1 MNKGAAFY
9 CNYKIWLWTFGY
21 FSIMIK
27 MIGQHS
33 FEWYPTYPEM
43 TVNFILIR
51 RPNMAKQND
60 DELDDIEMMSL
71 ELDDGTNLECE
82 IVATFDV
89 EDTSYIALLP
99 VEAPEG
105 YDDDEVLVYRYIE
118 LPNDEFTLE
127 PIDDEEE
134 FDMVADAF
142 DEILD
147 EMEFNSMSEDD

>member
-21 FSIMIK
+21 FSIMMK

-33 FEWYPTYPEM
+33 FEWYPAYP
-43 TVNFILIR
+43 
-51 RPNMAKQND
+51 
-60 DELDDIEMMSL
+60 ELDDIEMMSL

>member
-1 MNKGAAFY
+1 MKYKKVKKMLALTLAGTMALSNGA
-9 CNYKIWLWTFGY
+9 LT
-21 FSIMIK
+21 
-27 MIGQHS
+27 
-33 FEWYPTYPEM
+33 T
-43 TVNFILIR
+43 
-51 RPNMAKQND
+51 MAKQND

>member
-1 MNKGAAFY
+1 
-9 CNYKIWLWTFGY
+9 
-21 FSIMIK
+21 
-27 MIGQHS
+27 
-33 FEWYPTYPEM
+33 
-43 TVNFILIR
+43 
-51 RPNMAKQND
+51 MAKQND

-105 YDDDEVLVYRYIE
+105 YDDDEVLVYRNYE

>member
-1 MNKGAAFY
+1 MQVLY
-9 CNYKIWLWTFGY
+9 SLNYLYKYDKIN
-21 FSIMIK
+21 I
-27 MIGQHS
+27 
-33 FEWYPTYPEM
+33 
-43 TVNFILIR
+43 ILELFHGR
-51 RPNMAKQND
+51 KLEND
-60 DELDDIEMMSL
+60 EELDDIEMMSL
-71 ELDDGTNLECE
+71 ELDDGTKLECE

-99 VEAPEG
+99 IEAPEG

-127 PIDDEEE
+127 PIEDEEE
-134 FDMVADAF
+134 FDIVADAF

>member
-1 MNKGAAFY
+1 
-9 CNYKIWLWTFGY
+9 
-21 FSIMIK
+21 
-27 MIGQHS
+27 
-33 FEWYPTYPEM
+33 
-43 TVNFILIR
+43 
-51 RPNMAKQND
+51 MAKQND

-147 EMEFNSMSEDD
+147 EMDFNSMSEDD

>member
-1 MNKGAAFY
+1 
-9 CNYKIWLWTFGY
+9 
-21 FSIMIK
+21 
-27 MIGQHS
+27 
-33 FEWYPTYPEM
+33 
-43 TVNFILIR
+43 
-51 RPNMAKQND
+51 MAKQND

-82 IVATFDV
+82 IVATV

>member
-21 FSIMIK
+21 FSIMMK

-33 FEWYPTYPEM
+33 FEWYPAYPEM

-82 IVATFDV
+82 I
-89 EDTSYIALLP
+89 SWLHK
-99 VEAPEG
+99 
-105 YDDDEVLVYRYIE
+105 
-118 LPNDEFTLE
+118 
-127 PIDDEEE
+127 
-134 FDMVADAF
+134 
-142 DEILD
+142 
-147 EMEFNSMSEDD
+147 

>member
-1 MNKGAAFY
+1 
-9 CNYKIWLWTFGY
+9 
-21 FSIMIK
+21 
-27 MIGQHS
+27 
-33 FEWYPTYPEM
+33 
-43 TVNFILIR
+43 
-51 RPNMAKQND
+51 MAKQND

-82 IVATFDV
+82 SVATFDV

>member
-1 MNKGAAFY
+1 
-9 CNYKIWLWTFGY
+9 
-21 FSIMIK
+21 
-27 MIGQHS
+27 
-33 FEWYPTYPEM
+33 
-43 TVNFILIR
+43 
-51 RPNMAKQND
+51 MAKQND

-147 EMEFNSMSEDD
+147 EMEFNSMSEDDYSSSDTVTRLFFIVYSILNVFVI

>member
-1 MNKGAAFY
+1 
-9 CNYKIWLWTFGY
+9 
-21 FSIMIK
+21 
-27 MIGQHS
+27 
-33 FEWYPTYPEM
+33 
-43 TVNFILIR
+43 
-51 RPNMAKQND
+51 MAKQND

-147 EMEFNSMSEDD
+147 EMEFNSRSEDDSSSSDTVTRLFFIVYSILNVFVI